1 MRGSK
6 LKNPFKIL
14 SFLSLAALLF
24 VSFVQFDTTENVE
37 AVTPGTDKV
46 LFLNDSAAK
55 ITYYKPGDTA
65 LFYINDADL
74 QTINTGVGTWTTLT
88 TAVQHTSSY
97 MIGSTVLRADPV
109 GATAPAG
116 LAIGSNVLAC
126 YAASIRG
133 GFGAAGSLQGAN
145 GTAALGCNAASAAG
159 LDLSGG
165 ANSTDFTMNAVGVA
179 VGTLDD
185 DNAIL
190 SSYDSAT
197 PANTPFS
204 EIPVVKIGGN
214 NATIDNYSSASGT
227 FSLVN
232 GVNAAATDTV
242 EVTFKYHLTDNYT
255 STTGT
260 ATSSNNR
267 AKITSTSD
275 PIGEWVDIEEV
286 AAYTSSAAGNAT
298 SNKYRGKLD
307 LSSDASKSAA
317 GDNHIWVQEADTLTV
332 TFYDTDHS
340 TVINSHSVTI
350 DATNPTV
357 TAISPSDG
365 SYNKDTSPTLT
376 FTIGDLQAGLDTSTL
391 GNNIAVSIR
400 GEAAHDDDCVVADS
414 ELTFTS
420 VSSTEMNISLSIAA
434 AGTKWSA
441 VPTYSA
447 GADCA
452 NRNGGG
458 FGLDTTTLQTNGNSH
473 GKESY
478 FTITATDKAGN
489 TKTVTTTSSNFRIDS
504 VAPDMLSA
512 ATGTWWDAT
521 NLVDKTTGD
530 AIKNT
535 VKVVFNESL
544 DPASVTVDDF
554 EVDDVVPASLVLG
567 GTNSSASTCLAGSGG
582 TCLKNEAVYLT
593 MGSDLSPDS
602 KPKIEMVGN
611 VTDLA
616 GNALK
621 ASTSATTY
629 PVADTVT
636 ATDSQKPAITLE
648 ALTVKVGTL
657 ADLLDTAEET
667 TLTWTASEKL
677 SGSSTIIK
685 ITGGNTTAT
694 GSTNAAVTMTT
705 PTTGRFYAKQANSP
719 FSATTTG
726 IYGMQIKNVD
736 LASNSSVSGITKVT
750 DEDVSSQITA
760 NQSASAALS
769 IKLANWPIA
778 DTDADGDLTDDL
790 TISVDGVALTLA
802 DTAASGGTGCLDI
815 DASGEYAVTN
825 FDFSENE
832 KVNMCVGQ
840 ALTAASIIKI
850 TYNYANASNVVE
862 IDTAGPTLTFDPAG
876 GTSTEKARPYVSII
890 ADDDEYADDTYTTVT
905 VTKATLKSPSGVT
918 TDISGDLTSADN
930 KRFIYAPT
938 ADMELGQWTVTAQVT
953 DTAGNKST
961 ETTNKFTVA
970 ARAKFSLGLKAGWNL
985 LSLPNNPSDTSIDS
999 VVGTANG
1006 VSTVYSYEGGAWKV
1020 AVREKTDGTWGA
1032 FAGSLTT
1039 MEGHKAYWVK
1049 SADFQSLKIAIP
1061 ALTGGASGSDTPPT
1075 PPTIPVSVGWN
1086 MVAAVDTSGSKSDD
1100 ADVATVK
1107 VYLTGLTVTKIY
1119 EYDTAN
1125 GSWTGYA
1132 SDDNTNN
1139 IKVGRG
1145 YWLYATKAG
1154 TLVP

>member
-14 SFLSLAALLF
+14 SFLSLAALLL

-37 AVTPGTDKV
+37 AVAPAADKV
-46 LFLNDSAAK
+46 LFLNSSSAK
-55 ITYYKPGDTA
+55 VTYYKPGDTA

-74 QTINTGVGTWTTLT
+74 QTINTGVGLWTSLT

-109 GATAPAG
+109 GATDPDT
-116 LAIGSNVLAC
+116 LAVGINVLAC
-126 YAASIRG
+126 YANSVRG
-133 GFGAAGSLQGAN
+133 GFGVAGSLQGPSVNLASES
-145 GTAALGCNAASAAG
+145 CNAASAAG

-165 ANSTDFTMNAVGVA
+165 ANSGDFTMGKVGDM
-179 VGTLDD
+179 DD
-185 DNAIL
+185 DNTIL
-190 SSYDSAT
+190 ASYDSAT

-204 EIPVVKIGGN
+204 QVPSVKIGAN

-232 GVNAAATDTV
+232 GVNAAAGDNV
-242 EVTFKYHLTDNYT
+242 EVTFKYHLTDTYT

-260 ATSSNNR
+260 ATASNNR

-275 PIGEWVDIEEV
+275 PIGEWVDISEV
-286 AAYTSSAAGNAT
+286 AAYTAAASSAT

-307 LSSDASKSAA
+307 LSNDASKSAA
-317 GDNHIWVQEADTLTV
+317 GDNNIWVQEADTLTV
-332 TFYDTDHS
+332 TFYDTDHT

-350 DATNPTV
+350 DATNPTI

-365 SYNKDTSPTLT
+365 SYIKDTSPTLT
-376 FTIGDLQAGLDTSTL
+376 FSIGDLQAGLDTTTL
-391 GNNIAVSIR
+391 GNNVALSIR
-400 GEAAHDDDCVVADS
+400 GETAHDDDCVVADS

-420 VSSTEMNISLSIAA
+420 VSSTVMNISLSIAA

-441 VPTYSA
+441 APTYSS
-447 GADCA
+447 GSDCA
-452 NRNGGG
+452 DRNGGG
-458 FGLDTTTLQTNGNSH
+458 FGLDTSTLQASGNSH

-504 VAPDMLSA
+504 VAPDMISA

-521 NLVDKTTGD
+521 NLVDKTTGA

-535 VKVVFNESL
+535 VKVVFNEAL
-544 DPASVTVDDF
+544 DPASVSIDDF
-554 EVDDVVPASLVLG
+554 EVDDVKPASLVLG
-567 GTNSSASTCLAGSGG
+567 GKNSSASTCLAGTGG
-582 TCLKNEAVYLT
+582 TCVKNEFVYLT
-593 MGSDLSPDS
+593 MGTDLSPDS

-621 ASTSATTY
+621 ASSSASTY

-636 ATDSQKPAITLE
+636 ATDSQKPSITLE
-648 ALTVKVGTL
+648 TLTVKTGTL
-657 ADLLDTAEET
+657 ADLLDTAQIT
-667 TLTWTASEKL
+667 TLSWTASEKL

-694 GSTNAAVTMTT
+694 VSTNAAVTMTT
-705 PTTGRFYAKQANSP
+705 PTTGSFLAKQANAP
-719 FSATTTG
+719 FNATTTG

-736 LASNSSVSGITKVT
+736 LASNSTVSGMTKVT
-750 DEDVSSQITA
+750 DEDVSSQITGNVA
-760 NQSASAALS
+760 ASAAIAL
-769 IKLANWPIA
+769 KLANWPIA
-778 DTDADGDLTDDL
+778 DADADGSIMDDFA
-790 TISVDGVALTLA
+790 ISVDGVAYTLT
-802 DTAASGGTGCLDI
+802 DDPTEGCGDVEAGATFAI
-815 DASGEYAVTN
+815 TN

-832 KVNMCVGQ
+832 KVNTCVGN
-840 ALTAASIIKI
+840 AITATSIVKV
-850 TYNYANASNVVE
+850 TYHYANASNVVE

-876 GTSTEKARPYVSII
+876 GTSTEKSRPYVSII

-905 VTKATLKSPSGVT
+905 ITKATLKSPSGVT
-918 TDISGDLTSADN
+918 TDISGNLTSADN

-961 ETTNKFTVA
+961 ETTNKFTVK

-1020 AVREKTDGTWGA
+1020 AVREKSAGAWGA

-1049 SADFQSLKIAIP
+1049 SADFQSLKIDIP
-1061 ALTGGASGSDTPPT
+1061 ALVGGASGSDTPPT
-1075 PPTIPVSVGWN
+1075 PPTIPVNVGWN
-1086 MVAAVDTSGSKSDD
+1086 MVAAVDTSGLLKDD
-1100 ADVATVK
+1100 ATVSTIK

-1119 EYDTAN
+1119 EYDTAG

-1132 SDDNTNN
+1132 SDDSSNN

-1145 YWLYATKAG
+1145 YWLYATKSG

>member
-1 MRGSK
+1 V
-6 LKNPFKIL
+6 KNPFKIL

-24 VSFVQFDTTENVE
+24 VSFVQFDATENVE
-37 AVTPGTDKV
+37 AVEPAADKV
-46 LFLNDSAAK
+46 LFLTDAGAK

-74 QTINTGVGTWTTLT
+74 QTINTGVGKWTGLT
-88 TAVQHTSSY
+88 VAVAHTSSY
-97 MIGSTVLRADPV
+97 MIGSTMEFAST
-109 GATAPAG
+109 TA
-116 LAIGSNVLAC
+116 ILAC
-126 YAASIRG
+126 YKNSMRG
-133 GFGAAGSLQGAN
+133 GFGVAGTIDS
-145 GTAALGCNAASAAG
+145 GTNALCAGNAAG
-159 LDLSGG
+159 LDLAGG
-165 ANSTDFTMNAVGVA
+165 ANSGDFTMGKVGDM
-179 VGTLDD
+179 DD
-185 DNAIL
+185 DNTIL

-204 EIPVVKIGGN
+204 EIPIVKLGSN

-232 GVNAAATDTV
+232 GVNAAIGDDV
-242 EVTFKYHLTDNYT
+242 EITFKYHLTDKYT

-260 ATSSNNR
+260 AAATNNR

-286 AAYTSSAAGNAT
+286 VAYTAAAAGNAT

-317 GDNHIWVQEADTLTV
+317 GDNALWVQEADTLTV
-332 TFYDTDHS
+332 TYYGSDHT
-340 TVINSHSVTI
+340 TVINSHSVTV
-350 DATNPTV
+350 DATNPTI
-357 TAISPSDG
+357 TAISPTDG
-365 SYNKDTSPTLT
+365 TYVKDTSPTLT
-376 FTIGDLQAGLDTSTL
+376 FAIGDLQSGLDTSTL
-391 GNNIAVSIR
+391 GNNIALSIM
-400 GEAAHDDDCVVADS
+400 GETAHNDDCNVADS

-420 VSSTEMNISLSIAA
+420 VSSTEMQISLSIAA
-434 AGTKWSA
+434 AGTKWSTA
-441 VPTYSA
+441 PTYSS
-447 GADCA
+447 GNDCA
-452 NRNGGG
+452 DRNGGG
-458 FGLDTTTLQTNGNSH
+458 FGLDTTTLQSSGNSH

-478 FTITATDKAGN
+478 FTIVATDKAGN
-489 TKTVTTTSSNFRIDS
+489 TKTVTTTAANFRIDS

-535 VKVVFNESL
+535 VKVTFNESL

-567 GTNSSASTCLAGSGG
+567 GTNSSATTCLSGASG
-582 TCLKNEAVYLT
+582 TCEKNEFVYLT
-593 MGSDLSPDS
+593 MGTNLNPDA

-621 ASTSATTY
+621 ATTGATNF

-636 ATDSQKPAITLE
+636 ATDSQKPEITNEELN
-648 ALTVKVGTL
+648 VKVGTL
-657 ADLLDTAEET
+657 PDLLDSAQET
-667 TLTWTASEKL
+667 TLTWTSSEKL
-677 SGSSTIIK
+677 SGSSTLIK
-685 ITGGNTTAT
+685 IAGGNTTAT
-694 GSTNAAVTMTT
+694 ASTGATVTMTT

-719 FSATTTG
+719 FSGTTTG
-726 IYGMQIKNVD
+726 IYGLQIKNVD
-736 LASNSSVSGITKVT
+736 LASNSKVSGITKVT

-760 NQSASAALS
+760 NKAASDALA
-769 IKLANWPIA
+769 IKLANWPVA
-778 DTDADGDLTDDL
+778 DSDADGSLTDEL
-790 TISVDGVALTLA
+790 SVTVDGVAQTLT
-802 DTAASGGTGCLDI
+802 TAAIAANTSVLTCDDI
-815 DASGEYAVTN
+815 DAAGEFAVVN
-825 FDFSENE
+825 FNYGESEV
-832 KVNMCVGQ
+832 VNMCVGG
-840 ALTAASIIKI
+840 ALTATSIIKV
-850 TYNYANASNVVE
+850 TYHYANASNVVE

-905 VTKATLKSPSGVT
+905 VTKASIKSPSGVT

-961 ETTNKFTVA
+961 ETTNKFTVK
-970 ARAKFSLGLKAGWNL
+970 ARSKFSLGLKAGWNL
-985 LSLPNNPSDTSIDS
+985 LSLPNNPSDSSIDS

-1020 AVREKTDGTWGA
+1020 AVREKTDGEWGA

-1049 SADFQSLKIAIP
+1049 SADFQSLKIDIP
-1061 ALTGGASGSDTPPT
+1061 ALVGGASGSDTPPT

-1086 MVAAVDTSGSKSDD
+1086 MVAAVDTSGSKADD

-1119 EYDTAN
+1119 EYDTAG